1 MDKKW
6 YDNEISMGIMKRKYL
21 HEGETPDD
29 FIPRVASIFSK
40 DFFFLLVE
48 HSLEPDLKGLVSSV

>member
-21 HEGETPDD
+21 YEGELLK
-29 FIPRVASIFSK
+29 IL
-40 DFFFLLVE
+40 FLE
-48 HSLEPDLKGLVSSV
+48 

>member
-29 FIPRVASIFSK
+29 FIPRVASILNHMS
-40 DFFFLLVE
+40 
-48 HSLEPDLKGLVSSV
+48 